1 MSALRTVLVAAIGA
15 LALVGCAP
23 QDGPQPPSPPQ
34 TSMALPPPVQPTGH
48 KGEGQGYNRDMNAED
63 RASCQSS
70 GGTVQRRG
78 MLGMEQCVHA
88 YADAGKQ
95 CTDSAQCQGK
105 CVGSAGAVSPD
116 KPASG
121 TCQADDR
128 LYGCYAEVRQGKA
141 VAAICVD

>member
-1 MSALRTVLVAAIGA
+1 MRGLRTVLVAAFGAFA
-15 LALVGCAP
+15 LAGCAP
-23 QDGPQPPSPPQ
+23 QDGPQPPTPP
-34 TSMALPPPVQPTGH
+34 AG
-48 KGEGQGYNRDMNAED
+48 GETAQNQSYDDGLGRDMNAAD
-63 RASCQSS
+63 RAACEAA

-78 MLGMEQCVHA
+78 RLGMEQCVHA

-116 KPASG
+116 KAASG
-121 TCQADDR
+121 ICQADDR
-128 LYGCYAEVRQGKA
+128 LYGCYAEVRNGKA

>member
-1 MSALRTVLVAAIGA
+1 MRGLRTVLVAAFGA

-23 QDGPQPPSPPQ
+23 QDGPQPP
-34 TSMALPPPVQPTGH
+34 TPPVGGE
-48 KGEGQGYNRDMNAED
+48 KGQNQSYSRDMGTAD
-63 RASCQSS
+63 RAACEAE
-70 GGTVQRRG
+70 GGSVQRRG

-95 CTDSAQCQGK
+95 CTDSSQCQGK

-141 VAAICVD
+141 VNAICVD